1 MTKSYF
7 NDAIVGN
14 SRMLVCLNQK
24 GELER
29 LFWPHIDYPQHV
41 ERFVTGIFDTRYKNS
56 TSWLGEDNWQKEQS
70 YVEDTNILITSFKD
84 SGRGVFVEQYDY
96 VLPQRDIFIRQY
108 EIENIGDQELELGFI
123 QYSSMITTT
132 PELRSTLFDFGTDSL
147 IHYRHNYY
155 ISISSDIEAF
165 QFQLGNNAIDS
176 ARYTEL
182 MGYDSIGMM
191 RDGALSWQI
200 GVLKPGEKKNFSMF
214 ICAAATLKDVKKL
227 SRKCKSMNVKE
238 QYESTK
244 KYWLDLL
251 GSARQFKT
259 GNADIDN
266 LYKRSLLVFKLMSDE
281 QTGGLLASA
290 EIDEGFSKCGRYAYC
305 WGRDAAFITS
315 ALDASGLSKAVD
327 KFYEWAVDTQDDD
340 GSWHQ
345 RYYMDGNLA
354 PSWGMQIDETGT
366 LIWGMLKHYEVTKEK
381 AFLEKMWHTVEKGVE
396 FLIKFRDNE
405 TGLPKPSYDLWEER
419 VGEHTYSCAA
429 VYGGIKAGAKIAEI
443 LNVPQEIISNWNK
456 TAEEIKKAMESNL
469 WKAEANRFIRSVRTK
484 LNPWGHE
491 HSHHTT
497 VIEVNSK
504 GYRRDVTLEDWTID
518 ISLLGVTIPFE
529 VFDAKDERVANTVE
543 AIERVLTAH
552 PAGGIKRYEND
563 NYIGGNPW
571 VLTTLWVALYH
582 IETGNLEKAKSYF
595 EWSVKSRT
603 SLGLLPEQV
612 NRDTGVP
619 CWVIPLTWS
628 HAMFVLVL
636 DKLIGAG
643 AFDN

>member
-1 MTKSYF
+1 MTKTYF

-41 ERFVTGIFDTRYKNS
+41 EKLVTGIFDVRHRNS
-56 TSWLGEDNWQKEQS
+56 TSWFGEDNWQRGQS
-70 YVEDTNILITSFKD
+70 YVDDTNILKTSFKD
-84 SGRGVFVEQYDY
+84 SGRGLYVEQFDF
-96 VLPQRDIFIRQY
+96 VLPERDVFIRQY
-108 EIENIGDQELELGFI
+108 EIENIGSQDLDLGFI

-132 PELRSTLFDFGTDSL
+132 PELRSTLFDFGTDSF

-155 ISISSDIEAF
+155 ISVSSDIEVF
-165 QFQLGNNAIDS
+165 QFQLGNNAIDA

-182 MGYDSIGMM
+182 SGYENIGMM
-191 RDGALSWQI
+191 RDGALSWRLGI
-200 GVLKPGEKKNFSMF
+200 IKPGEKKHFNMF
-214 ICAAATLKDVKKL
+214 ICAAATLKEVKIL
-227 SRKCKSMNVKE
+227 NRKCKSMDVRE
-238 QYESTK
+238 QHQNTK
-244 KYWLDLL
+244 KYWIDLL
-251 GSARQFKT
+251 DSARQIKT
-259 GNADIDN
+259 GNPDIDR

-290 EIDEGFSKCGRYAYC
+290 EIDESFSKCGRYAYC

-315 ALDASGLSKAVD
+315 ALDVSGLSKAVD
-327 KFYEWAVDTQDDD
+327 KFYDWAVSTQDDD
-340 GSWHQ
+340 GSWYQ

-381 AFLEKMWHTVEKGVE
+381 GFLESMWNTVEKGVE
-396 FLIKFRDNE
+396 FLVKFIDPE

-419 VGEHTYSCAA
+419 VGEHTYSSAA

-443 LNVPQEIISNWNK
+443 LDAPQETILNWNSVAQK
-456 TAEEIKKAMESNL
+456 LKKSIETNL

-484 LNPWGHE
+484 LNPWGSE

-497 VIEVNSK
+497 VVEVNSK
-504 GYRRDVTLEDWTID
+504 GYRRDVTLEDWTVD

-529 VFDAKDERVANTVE
+529 VFEANDKRVAGTVE
-543 AIERVLTAH
+543 AIERALTSQSS
-552 PAGGIKRYEND
+552 GGIKRYEND

-595 EWSVKSRT
+595 NWAVKSRT
-603 SLGLLPEQV
+603 KLGLLPEQV
-612 NRDTGVP
+612 SKDTGMP

-636 DKLIGAG
+636 DKLIEAG